1 MIFAMTT
8 SISDGHYHYELRD
21 PDGNVLVSGPGNE
34 LTYVL
39 LGMAVGWKRRR
50 TTATT
55 MPNASPRTCSDC
67 GRELEDLSQPC
78 RNCGSTRQTA
88 YIQTGGS
95 VVPSGA
101 VTEYTVTYS
110 GDRPWFGRWYGV
122 RQELEKVEAECRPE
136 AYRGGLY
143 IVAAFENFFWQC
155 FHFGR
160 CTLGGHVN
168 GPYTTKGDP
177 LYCRRSRP

>member
-1 MIFAMTT
+1 M
-8 SISDGHYHYELRD
+8 
-21 PDGNVLVSGPGNE
+21 
-34 LTYVL
+34 
-39 LGMAVGWKRRR
+39 
-50 TTATT
+50 
-55 MPNASPRTCSDC
+55 
-67 GRELEDLSQPC
+67 
-78 RNCGSTRQTA
+78 
-88 YIQTGGS
+88 
-95 VVPSGA
+95 PSGA